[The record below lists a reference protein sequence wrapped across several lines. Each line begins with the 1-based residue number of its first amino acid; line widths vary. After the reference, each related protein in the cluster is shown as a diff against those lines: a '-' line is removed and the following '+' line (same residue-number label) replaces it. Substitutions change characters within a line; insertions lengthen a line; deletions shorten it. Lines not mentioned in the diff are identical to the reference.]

1 MNILLSDV
9 LIAYRGVC
17 LKPGIQNP
25 KKTHTKHQMILRLS
39 DWV

>member
-25 KKTHTKHQMILRLS
+25 KKPAPNTE
-39 DWV
+39 